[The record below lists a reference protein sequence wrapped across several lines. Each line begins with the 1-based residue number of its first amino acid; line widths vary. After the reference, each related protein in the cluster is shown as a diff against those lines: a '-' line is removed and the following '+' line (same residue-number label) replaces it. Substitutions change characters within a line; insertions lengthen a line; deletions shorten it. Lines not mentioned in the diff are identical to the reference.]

1 MYQDLM
7 SRRLRSAAGLFCV
20 LVCVMALGACDVAKF
35 TADSTAGLFTRA
47 APAFESYWDYDLAG
61 EALPATVV
69 QFEGILRVVP
79 DNEAILAQLA
89 QAYIA
94 YAYGW
99 VEADVESMEFDGDY
113 EEADVQRQRAR
124 IMYLRAVDLTRH
136 WVRLHDPEV
145 DVAVKSTVAELEEW
159 LKSAFVEKA
168 DAEMLLWHG
177 YAWGSYINAA
187 KDDMEA
193 IADLEYAKAFV
204 VRSIELD
211 PDFYNAAG
219 YTFMG
224 VATASEMAGDMD
236 EAKVYFEKA
245 LERTERRALQI
256 QLNMARYY
264 AVKEGDREL
273 FDTLLAEVMDAQ
285 DPLPEARLANR
296 MARVRAALYIE
307 NADQLF

>member
-1 MYQDLM
+1 MHQDLS
-7 SRRLRSAAGLFCV
+7 SRHLRSAIG
-20 LVCVMALGACDVAKF
+20 LVCIVALGGCDVAKF

-47 APAFESYWDYDLAG
+47 APAFEAYWDYDLAG

-79 DNEAILAQLA
+79 DNESILAQLA
-89 QAYIA
+89 QAYVA

-99 VEADVESMEFDGDY
+99 VEADVEELEFASDY
-113 EEADVQRQRAR
+113 EEAEVQRRRAR
-124 IMYLRAVDLTRH
+124 IMYLRALDLTRH
-136 WVRLHDPEV
+136 WVRLHNPDV
-145 DVAVKSTVAELEEW
+145 DLAVGGTVDELEQW
-159 LKSAFVEKA
+159 LQEAFIEKA

-177 YAWGSYINAA
+177 YAWGSYINTS

-204 VRSIELD
+204 ARSIELD
-211 PDFYNAAG
+211 PDYYNSAG
-219 YTFMG
+219 YAFMG
-224 VATASEMAGDMD
+224 VATASEMAGDME

-245 LERTERRALQI
+245 LARTERRALQV

-273 FDTLLAEVMDAQ
+273 FDKLLSEVMEAD

>member
-1 MYQDLM
+1 MHQELS
-7 SRRLRSAAGLFCV
+7 SRHLRSAIGF
-20 LVCVMALGACDVAKF
+20 VCIVALGGCDVAKF

-47 APAFESYWDYDLAG
+47 APAFEAYWDYDLAG

-79 DNEAILAQLA
+79 DNESILAQLA
-89 QAYIA
+89 QAYVA

-99 VEADVESMEFDGDY
+99 VEADVEELEFASEY
-113 EEADVQRQRAR
+113 EEAEVQRRRAR
-124 IMYLRAVDLTRH
+124 IMYLRALDLTRH
-136 WVRLHDPEV
+136 WVRLHNPDV
-145 DVAVKSTVAELEEW
+145 DLAVGGTVDELELW
-159 LKSAFVEKA
+159 LQEAFIEKA

-177 YAWGSYINAA
+177 YAWGSYINTS

-211 PDFYNAAG
+211 PDYYNSAG
-219 YTFMG
+219 YAFMG
-224 VATASEMAGDMD
+224 VATASEMAGDME

-245 LERTERRALQI
+245 LARTERRALQV

-273 FDTLLAEVMDAQ
+273 FDKLLSEVMEAD

>member
-1 MYQDLM
+1 MYQLLS
-7 SRRLRSAAGLFCV
+7 SRRFRSAAALLCIV
-20 LVCVMALGACDVAKF
+20 ALGGCDVAKF

-47 APAFESYWDYDLAG
+47 APAFEEYWDYDLAG
-61 EALPATVV
+61 EAMPATIV

-79 DNEAILAQLA
+79 DNEAILSQLA
-89 QAYIA
+89 QAYVA

-99 VEADVESMEFDGDY
+99 IEADVEALEFEGEY
-113 EEADVQRQRAR
+113 EAANTQRRR
-124 IMYLRAVDLTRH
+124 TRTMYLRALDLTRH
-136 WVRLHDPEV
+136 RIRLYNEDI
-145 DVAVKSTVAELEEW
+145 DLAVKGTVDDLENW
-159 LKSAFVEKA
+159 LEGAFVEKA
-168 DAEMLLWHG
+168 DAQMLLWHG

-204 VRSIELD
+204 TRSIELD
-211 PDFYNAAG
+211 PDYYNAAG

-224 VATASEMAGDMD
+224 VAIASEMASDM
-236 EAKVYFEKA
+236 EESKAYFEKA
-245 LERTERRALQI
+245 LAATERRALQA
-256 QLNMARYY
+256 QVNMARHY

-273 FDTLLAEVMDAQ
+273 FDKLLEEVMDAH

-296 MARVRAALYIE
+296 MARQRAELYIA

>member
-1 MYQDLM
+1 MYQLLS
-7 SRRLRSAAGLFCV
+7 SRRFRSAAALLCIV
-20 LVCVMALGACDVAKF
+20 ALGGCDVAKF

-47 APAFESYWDYDLAG
+47 APAFEEYWDYDLAG
-61 EALPATVV
+61 EAMPATIV

-79 DNEAILAQLA
+79 DNEAILSQLA
-89 QAYIA
+89 QAYVA

-99 VEADVESMEFDGDY
+99 IEADVEALEFEGEY
-113 EEADVQRQRAR
+113 EAANTQRRR
-124 IMYLRAVDLTRH
+124 TRTMYLRALDLTRH
-136 WVRLHDPEV
+136 WIRLYNEDI
-145 DVAVKSTVAELEEW
+145 DLAVKGTVGDLEAW
-159 LKSAFVEKA
+159 LEGAFIEKA
-168 DAEMLLWHG
+168 DAQMLLWHG

-204 VRSIELD
+204 SRSIELD
-211 PDFYNAAG
+211 PDYYNAAG

-224 VATASEMAGDMD
+224 VAIASEMASDM
-236 EAKVYFEKA
+236 EESKAYFEKA
-245 LERTERRALQI
+245 LAATERRALQA
-256 QLNMARYY
+256 QVNMARHY

-273 FDTLLAEVMDAQ
+273 FDKLLEEVMDAH

-296 MARVRAALYIE
+296 MARQRAELYIA

>member
-1 MYQDLM
+1 
-7 SRRLRSAAGLFCV
+7 V
-20 LVCVMALGACDVAKF
+20 ALGGCDVAKF

-47 APAFESYWDYDLAG
+47 APAFESYWDYELAG
-61 EALPATVV
+61 EAVPATIV

-79 DNEAILAQLA
+79 DNEAILSQLA
-89 QAYIA
+89 QAYVA

-99 VEADVESMEFDGDY
+99 IEADVEELEFEGEYD
-113 EEADVQRQRAR
+113 EADVQRQRTR
-124 IMYLRAVDLTRH
+124 TMYLRALDLTRH
-136 WVRLHDPEV
+136 RIRLHNEDV
-145 DVAVKSTVAELEEW
+145 DVAVKASVEDLEAW
-159 LKSAFVEKA
+159 LYAAFVEKA

-177 YAWGSYINAA
+177 YAWGSYINSA

-193 IADLEYAKAFV
+193 VADLAYAKAFV
-204 VRSIELD
+204 ARSIELD
-211 PDFYNAAG
+211 PDYYHAAG

-224 VATASEMAGDMD
+224 VATASEMAGNMD

-245 LERTERRALQI
+245 LARTERRALMTQV
-256 QLNMARYY
+256 NMARHY
-264 AVKEGDREL
+264 AVKQGDREL
-273 FDTLLAEVMDAQ
+273 FDKLLTEVMDAQ

>member
-1 MYQDLM
+1 MYQEPL
-7 SRRLRSAAGLFCV
+7 SRHLRSAIGV
-20 LVCVMALGACDVAKF
+20 LCIVALGGCDVAKF

-47 APAFESYWDYDLAG
+47 APAFESYWDYELAG
-61 EALPATVV
+61 EAVPATIV

-79 DNEAILAQLA
+79 DNEAILSQLA
-89 QAYIA
+89 QAYVA

-99 VEADVESMEFDGDY
+99 IEADVEELEFKGDY
-113 EEADVQRQRAR
+113 EEADVQRAR
-124 IMYLRAVDLTRH
+124 TRTMYLRALDLTRH
-136 WVRLHDPEV
+136 RIRLHNEDV
-145 DVAVKSTVAELEEW
+145 DVAVKASVEDLEAW
-159 LKSAFVEKA
+159 LYAAFVEEA

-177 YAWGSYINAA
+177 YAWGSYINSA

-193 IADLEYAKAFV
+193 VADLAYAKAFV

-211 PDFYNAAG
+211 PDYYHAAG

-236 EAKVYFEKA
+236 AAKVYFEKA
-245 LERTERRALQI
+245 LARTERRALMTQV
-256 QLNMARYY
+256 NMARHY
-264 AVKEGDREL
+264 AVKQGDREL
-273 FDTLLAEVMDAQ
+273 FDQLLTEVMEAQ

-296 MARVRAALYIE
+296 MARERAALYIE

>member
-1 MYQDLM
+1 MYQDLL
-7 SRRLRSAAGLFCV
+7 SRHLRSALGV
-20 LVCVMALGACDVAKF
+20 LCIVVLGGCDVAKF
-35 TADSTAGLFTRA
+35 TADSTVGLFTRA

-61 EALPATVV
+61 EALPATIV
-69 QFEGILRVVP
+69 QFEGILRVIP
-79 DNEAILAQLA
+79 DNEAMLAQLS

-99 VEADVESMEFDGDY
+99 IEADVEALEFEGEYD
-113 EEADVQRQRAR
+113 EAEVQRRRAR
-124 IMYLRAVDLTRH
+124 TMYLRALDLTRH
-136 WVRLHDPEV
+136 TVRLHNEGV
-145 DVAVKSTVAELEEW
+145 DSAVGGTVDDLEAW
-159 LKSAFVEKA
+159 LQEFVEEK
-168 DAEMLLWHG
+168 DAEILLWHG

-193 IADLEYAKAFV
+193 VADLEYAKAFV

-211 PDFYNAAG
+211 PDYYHAAG

-236 EAKVYFEKA
+236 EAKAYFEKA
-245 LERTERRALQI
+245 MARTERRALQV
-256 QLNMARYY
+256 QVNMARYY

-273 FDTLLAEVMDAQ
+273 FDKLLAETMDAH
-285 DPLPEARLANR
+285 DPLPEARLANV
-296 MARVRAALYIE
+296 MARQRAALYID